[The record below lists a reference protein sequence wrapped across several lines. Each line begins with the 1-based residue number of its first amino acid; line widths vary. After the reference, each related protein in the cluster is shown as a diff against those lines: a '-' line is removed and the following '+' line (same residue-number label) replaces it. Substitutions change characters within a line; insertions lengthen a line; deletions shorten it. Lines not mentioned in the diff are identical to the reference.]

1 MQRFL
6 VRRLIITFI
15 TLLAVSLIIFIMARA
30 SGDPRTLMLSELS
43 TGDVDQWEELGEKLG
58 LNKPYYEQY
67 GIFLRDMLTG
77 NFGKSIKEN
86 REAADIIWERLVATF
101 QLGVAAFAFSLIVGI
116 PLGILSSVNRGGILD
131 NIGKVV
137 ALIGQSAPPFWI
149 GIMLIFFFAVQLGW
163 VPPSGREDWKGII
176 LPAVTLGWF
185 FVAANMRLV
194 RSAMLDVLDSEYVKL
209 ARAKGVSSKMIIW
222 KHALRNALIPPLT
235 FAGVTMGSLVAGSLT
250 TEVVFAW
257 PGLGRLAVNAMLAS
271 DYPVLQ
277 GVVITYTVLYVGAA
291 FLVDVLYAYIDP
303 RIRYA

>member
-101 QLGVAAFAFSLIVGI
+101 ELGLAAFAFSLIVGI
-116 PLGILSSVNRGGILD
+116 PLGILSSVNRGGIWD
-131 NIGKVV
+131 NIGKIV

-194 RSAMLDVLDSEYVKL
+194 RSAMLDVLDSEYIKL
-209 ARAKGVSSKMIIW
+209 ARAKGVSSNAIIW

-257 PGLGRLAVNAMLAS
+257 PGLGRLAVTAMLAS

-303 RIRYA
+303 RIRYS

>member
-303 RIRYA
+303 RIRYT

>member
-6 VRRLIITFI
+6 VRRVIITFI

-58 LNKPYYEQY
+58 LNKPYYQQY

-86 REAADIIWERLVATF
+86 REAADIIWERLIATF
-101 QLGVAAFAFSLIVGI
+101 QLGMAAFVFSLIVGI

-131 NIGKVV
+131 NIGKAV

-163 VPPSGREDWKGII
+163 VPPSGRDDWKGII

-194 RSAMLDVLDSEYVKL
+194 RSAMLDVLDSEYIKL
-209 ARAKGVSSKMIIW
+209 ARAKGVSSKAIIW

-257 PGLGRLAVNAMLAS
+257 PGLGRLAVTAMLAS

-277 GVVITYTVLYVGAA
+277 GVVITYTLLYVGAA
-291 FLVDVLYAYIDP
+291 FLVDVMYAYIDP
-303 RIRYA
+303 RIRFA

>member
-6 VRRLIITFI
+6 VKRLIITFI

-43 TGDVDQWEELGEKLG
+43 TGDVDQWEELGKKLG
-58 LNKPYYEQY
+58 LDKPYYEQY

-86 REAADIIWERLVATF
+86 REAADIIWERLIATF
-101 QLGVAAFAFSLIVGI
+101 QLGVAAFAFSIIVGI

-149 GIMLIFFFAVQLGW
+149 GIMMIFFFAVNLGW

-194 RSAMLDVLDSEYVKL
+194 RSAMLDVLDSEYIKL
-209 ARAKGVSSKMIIW
+209 ARAKGVSSNAIIW

-257 PGLGRLAVNAMLAS
+257 PGLGRLAVTAMLAS

-277 GVVITYTVLYVGAA
+277 GLVITYTLLYVGAA
-291 FLVDVLYAYIDP
+291 FLVDVMYAYIDP
-303 RIRYA
+303 RIRFA

>member
-6 VRRLIITFI
+6 IRRLIITFI

-131 NIGKVV
+131 NVGKVV

-277 GVVITYTVLYVGAA
+277 GVVITYTVLYVAAA

>member
-1 MQRFL
+1 
-6 VRRLIITFI
+6 
-15 TLLAVSLIIFIMARA
+15 
-30 SGDPRTLMLSELS
+30 MLSELS

>member
-101 QLGVAAFAFSLIVGI
+101 QLGVAAFAFSLIVGV
-116 PLGILSSVNRGGILD
+116 PLGILSSVNRGGIMD

-149 GIMLIFFFAVQLGW
+149 GIMLIFFFAVKLGW

-194 RSAMLDVLDSEYVKL
+194 RSAMLDVLDSEYIKL
-209 ARAKGVSSKMIIW
+209 ARAKGVSSRMIVW
-222 KHALRNALIPPLT
+222 KHSLRNALIPPLT

-277 GVVITYTVLYVGAA
+277 GVVITYTVLYVAAA

>member
-116 PLGILSSVNRGGILD
+116 PLGILSSVNRGGIMD

-137 ALIGQSAPPFWI
+137 ALVGQSAPPFWI

-194 RSAMLDVLDSEYVKL
+194 RSAMLDVLDSEYIKL
-209 ARAKGVSSKMIIW
+209 ARAKGVSSKAIIW

-257 PGLGRLAVNAMLAS
+257 PGLGRLAVTAMLAS

-291 FLVDVLYAYIDP
+291 FLVDVMYAYIDP
-303 RIRYA
+303 RIRFA

>member
-6 VRRLIITFI
+6 VKRLIITFI

-43 TGDVDQWEELGEKLG
+43 TGDVDQWEELGKKLG
-58 LNKPYYEQY
+58 LDKPYYEQY

-86 REAADIIWERLVATF
+86 REAADIIWERLIATF
-101 QLGVAAFAFSLIVGI
+101 ELGVAAFAFSIIVGI

-137 ALIGQSAPPFWI
+137 ALVGQSAPPFWI
-149 GIMLIFFFAVQLGW
+149 GIMMIFFFAVNLGW

-194 RSAMLDVLDSEYVKL
+194 RSAMLDVLDSEYIKL
-209 ARAKGVSSKMIIW
+209 ARAKGVSSNAIIW

-257 PGLGRLAVNAMLAS
+257 PGLGRLAVTAMLAS

-277 GVVITYTVLYVGAA
+277 GVVITYTLLYVGAA
-291 FLVDVLYAYIDP
+291 FLVDVMYAYIDP
-303 RIRYA
+303 RIRFA

>member
-15 TLLAVSLIIFIMARA
+15 TLLAVSLIVFIMARA